1 MTAALLVAI
10 MFICATGYDIL
21 LVTKLRDRMRTSS
34 CPLFPLE
41 IKSVYADS
49 EPLAGYS
56 YSSCLWRVPARSY
69 AADGCRLYCVQMIM
83 KELVA
88 ADDVG
93 AFIQNTRELLASQ
106 GMDRPW
112 SLDYEYI
119 PSPFNS
125 SLPISILHKG
135 MKPQRVDKMGGAYT
149 AKALLCAVSQCFQ
162 TPPAIDLLAQESAQA
177 FRIYG
182 TESSLHLCEVMADL
196 SSDIRRTKEVW
207 SSRPFQ
213 YSAALHLEVAESL
226 VNILVH
232 EFMNTHAKRPTT
244 LLDPC
249 CGSGTTL
256 YVARRYRRYFRID
269 PPMRRDRDRV
279 DWTGYRLWSQARFE
293 GHREGL
299 Q

>member
-1 MTAALLVAI
+1 MILTAALLVVI
-10 MFICATGYDIL
+10 LFICATGYDIL

-41 IKSVYADS
+41 IKTMYGRDS
-49 EPLAGYS
+49 EPLSDYS
-56 YSSCLWRVPARSY
+56 YSSCLWRIPARSY
-69 AADGCRLYCVQMIM
+69 AADGDRLFCVQMIM

-93 AFIQNTRELLASQ
+93 AFIQSIRELLALQ
-106 GMDRPW
+106 EMDRPW

-119 PSPFNS
+119 PSSLNS
-125 SLPISILHKG
+125 NLPASTLQKG
-135 MKPQRVDKMGGAYT
+135 MKPQRVGKMGGAYS
-149 AKALLCAVSQCFQ
+149 AKALLCAISQCFQ
-162 TPPAIDLLAQESAQA
+162 TPPAIDLLTQKSALA
-177 FRIYG
+177 FKIYG
-182 TESSLHLCEVMADL
+182 TESSLHFCEVVADF

-232 EFMNTHAKRPTT
+232 VFINTHAKRPST

-256 YVARRYRRYFRID
+256 YVARRYRCYFRLD
-269 PPMRRDRDRV
+269 PCV
-279 DWTGYRLWSQARFE
+279 LLIGLNIVTGSVWRS
-293 GHREGL
+293 
-299 Q
+299 